1 MLQIG
6 KKIRNAAE
14 EVFKACGYG
23 EAEVSVKV
31 SDRPD
36 LCEYQCNSALSAA
49 KKYSVNPMDIAGK
62 VAEELNKYSLFDSV
76 TALKPG
82 FINMNMSP
90 EFLRDHLIELSQ
102 EEKLWAEG
110 ELQPKKTV
118 IDYGGANVAKPLHV
132 GHLRS
137 AVIGESLKRILKY
150 AGNDVTGDVH
160 LGDWGLQ
167 MGLIIEQLREE
178 QPDLPYF
185 EEERTRPY
193 PHNSPFTLEDLER
206 MYPKASARS
215 KEDEEFLKRAQDST
229 RMLQEGYEPYMEIWK
244 HIMEISKKDLKRI
257 YDALGVSFDLWKGES
272 DAQPLIPGMIKDLK
286 ERGIAVESQGALV
299 IDVTEPD
306 DKKEVPP
313 CIIQKKDGAALY
325 ATSDLATIIDRKQ
338 SLGAESILYVADKR
352 QDLHFTQVFRS
363 ARKAGFV
370 DPEDDLEFI
379 GFGTMN
385 GKDGKP
391 FKTRAGGVM
400 RLEHLIADIK
410 SAVYDKIVD
419 GSGISGDE
427 LDKTTEI
434 VALAALKY
442 GDLSNQASRDYIF
455 DVDRF
460 TALEGNTGPYIL
472 YTVVRLKSILEKNK
486 AEGGDEP
493 VVSGL
498 GAPVTSKEK
507 QLFLK
512 AAEAPDALK
521 EAYEKRAPHVIC
533 RYVYELS
540 DICNGFYHDTN
551 ILSEENVQ
559 LKQERL
565 ALIAFIRD
573 LLTECLELLGIE
585 TPERM

>member
-6 KKIRNAAE
+6 EKIRTAAE
-14 EVFKACGYG
+14 QAFKKSGYG
-23 EAEVSVKV
+23 DAEVSVKV

-36 LCEYQCNSALSAA
+36 LCEYQCNSALPAA
-49 KKYSVNPMDIAGK
+49 KKYSVNPMVIAEK
-62 VAEELNKYSLFDSV
+62 VAEELNGDPVFDSV

-82 FINMNMSP
+82 FINMNISP
-90 EFLRDHLIELSQ
+90 DFLRDHLIELSR
-102 EEKLWAEG
+102 EDRLWSQGDPE
-110 ELQPKKTV
+110 PKKTV

-137 AVIGESLKRILKY
+137 AVIGESIKRILKY

-193 PHNSPFTLEDLER
+193 PHQSPFTLEDLER
-206 MYPKASARS
+206 MYPKASSRS
-215 KEDEEFLKRAQDST
+215 KQDEDFLKRAQDTT
-229 RMLQEGYEPYMEIWK
+229 RKLQEGFEPYTEIWK
-244 HIMEISKKDLKRI
+244 HIMDLSKKDLKRN

-272 DAQPLIPGMIKDLK
+272 DAQPLIPGMIEDLRT
-286 ERGIAVESQGALV
+286 RGIAKESQGALV
-299 IDVTEPD
+299 IDVAEPG

-325 ATSDLATIIDRKQ
+325 ATSDLATIIDRKKN
-338 SLGAESILYVADKR
+338 LDAESIIYVADKR

-363 ARKAGFV
+363 ARKADLV
-370 DPEDDLEFI
+370 KPEDGLEFI

-410 SAVYDKIVD
+410 SAVYDKIVE

-427 LDKTTEI
+427 LEKTTEI

-472 YTVVRLKSILEKNK
+472 YTVVRLKSILEKNR
-486 AEGGDEP
+486 AGGGQEP
-493 VVSGL
+493 STSGL
-498 GAPVTSKEK
+498 GSPRTPKEK

-512 AAEAPDALK
+512 ASEAPDVLK
-521 EAYEKRAPHVIC
+521 DAYEKRAPHVIC

-540 DICNGFYHDTN
+540 DICNGFYHDTK
-551 ILSEENVQ
+551 ILSEENEQ
-559 LKQERL
+559 LRHERL

-573 LLTECLELLGIE
+573 ILTECLELLGIE